1 MNLGLKMRR
10 LHFAPPLMLGNDNM
24 SITKLF
30 NAVYQNGALDRMPGN
45 SNSSAKNVISDN
57 QGVG

>member
-1 MNLGLKMRR
+1 
-10 LHFAPPLMLGNDNM
+10 M

-30 NAVYQNGALDRMPGN
+30 NVVYQNGSLDRMPGN